1 MIRAMRAAVV
11 VTTMHGGLLHYAV
24 QLADGL
30 ARRGHDVHVLAP
42 RDNELS
48 AHRGAARMRAVLEPP
63 IRSAVLPAGRLA
75 YLRRRVGVAVRLA
88 RAWLQVNV
96 AARRGRYDAVVIA
109 EDLALPLAAAAVLAL
124 TLRPRRHTVAVVCHN
139 VRPFNRWAGSELFDA
154 SRLSTAL
161 LGRLYPRCDTVFVHG
176 EKSLADF
183 RATWPPTRVAVIPHG
198 DERLLG
204 DPAPPADEERV
215 LFFGD
220 WRKVKGLSVLM
231 EAFDALA
238 GRRPAARLTIA
249 GTPAP
254 ADYDPELVRRWAAGH
269 DGRVEIIDRY
279 VPIGEVA
286 PLFARAR
293 VVATPYLVGY
303 QSGVIHLAMTM
314 ARAVVTS
321 DVGDLPDAVRDG
333 ESGLVVPGGDAARL
347 ADALEAVLADP
358 ALAARMGDEGRRL
371 VMSGSDWD
379 AVAERFEAA
388 LDG

>member
-1 MIRAMRAAVV
+1 MIPAMRAAVV

-30 ARRGHDVHVLAP
+30 ARRGHDVDVLAP

-139 VRPFNRWAGSELFDA
+139 VRPFNRWAGSELFGS
-154 SRLSTAL
+154 SRLSTAV
-161 LGRLYPRCDTVFVHG
+161 LGAPLPALRHGLRTRREEPRGLPRDVA
-176 EKSLADF
+176 ADAG
-183 RATWPPTRVAVIPHG
+183 RR
-198 DERLLG
+198 
-204 DPAPPADEERV
+204 DPARRRAAPRRPGPARRRGARAV
-215 LFFGD
+215 LRRLAQGQ
-220 WRKVKGLSVLM
+220 G
-231 EAFDALA
+231 ALA
-238 GRRPAARLTIA
+238 AHGGVRRARRPAARSA
-249 GTPAP
+249 ADDRRHPRP

-333 ESGLVVPGGDAARL
+333 ESGLVVPGGDAGRL
-347 ADALEAVLADP
+347 AEALETVLADP
-358 ALAARMGDEGRRL
+358 GLAARMGDEGRRL
-371 VMSGSDWD
+371 VMSGSGWD

-388 LDG
+388 LDA